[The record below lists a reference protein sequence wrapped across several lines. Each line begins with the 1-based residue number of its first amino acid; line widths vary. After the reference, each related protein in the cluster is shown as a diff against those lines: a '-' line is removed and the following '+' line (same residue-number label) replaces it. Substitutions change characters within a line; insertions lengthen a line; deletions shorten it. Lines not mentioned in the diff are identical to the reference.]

1 MVTETKLPS
10 SFVTHFFIHTY
21 CIPQIQTLFAHTR
34 LTLFFTSETPATLLI
49 SASETARPSVVSR
62 FQRAASRRRRFV
74 RTTDANATG
83 ERIENAVK
91 VVERLLLQVNTI
103 CKLTRRLPVSPPFPQ
118 PLWIDSRSSWHLRDT
133 TRSVDRDDTPLYVE
147 SH

>member
-49 SASETARPSVVSR
+49 SASDKRRRPTSAG
-62 FQRAASRRRRFV
+62 AASRRRRFV
-74 RTTDANATG
+74 WTTDANAIG